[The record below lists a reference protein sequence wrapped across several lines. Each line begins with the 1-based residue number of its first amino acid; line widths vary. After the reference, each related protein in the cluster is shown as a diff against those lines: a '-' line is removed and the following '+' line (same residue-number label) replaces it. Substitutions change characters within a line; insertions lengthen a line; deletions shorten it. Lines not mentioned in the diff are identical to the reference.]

1 MNLFNYPRLLRRK
14 GEYFDPVELAKI
26 TEKIVCNGDKR
37 KYTNFYTVGVYR
49 GISTGYGVGCCLR
62 CFFCWSYWSR
72 DFPEL
77 YGKFYSPEEA
87 FNLLDKSARRAGVN
101 KLRIS
106 GCEPTIG
113 RSHLIKL
120 LELVEESDYPL
131 FILETNGILFGADK
145 SYVKEISR
153 FTKVH
158 VRVSL
163 KAGLPDTFAER
174 TGARPESFELP
185 FKAIEYLLD
194 YGVSFHVAAMTDPRI
209 MHKSERLA
217 LIERLK
223 EIDIKVAANLEEELI
238 DPYDTTIVRMYVYG
252 IDPVRF
258 FSRRSW

>member
-1 MNLFNYPRLLRRK
+1 MYNYLRLIKRDSK
-14 GEYFDPVELAKI
+14 PFDPLELAKI
-26 TEKIVCNGDKR
+26 TEHIVCKGNKR
-37 KYTNFYTVGVYR
+37 KYTDFYVVGVYR
-49 GISTGYGVGCCLR
+49 GISTGYAVGCCLR
-62 CFFCWSYWSR
+62 CFYCWSYWSR

-77 YGKFYSPEEA
+77 YGKFYSPEEV
-87 FNLLDKSARRAGVN
+87 FKYLDRAAKQWGVK

-113 RSHLIKL
+113 RKHLIKL

-163 KAGLPDTFAER
+163 KAATPEGFKLR
-174 TGARPESFELP
+174 TGAKPEAYELP
-185 FKAIEYLLD
+185 FKAIKYLLD

-209 MHKSERLA
+209 MSKKERQL
-217 LIERLK
+217 LIEKLK
-223 EIDIKVAANLEEELI
+223 EIDIRVAINLEEEII
-238 DPYDTTIVRMYVYG
+238 DPYDTTIVRMYYYG
-252 IDPVRF
+252 IDPVKF
-258 FSRRSW
+258 FQKSPY